1 MKNTGIHESLSI
13 SLDPSSCSSGLRN
26 ESMQQHRIA
35 IKVVQSADW
44 KKMLQVAD

>member
-1 MKNTGIHESLSI
+1 MKNTAIYESLSI
-13 SLDPSSCSSGLRN
+13 SLYPSSSSSGLRN